1 MLTDRRLVGGGDRA
15 LEIPRHLKYRRG
27 VDEPERDP
35 RLRLVSLFSGIAG
48 LDVGLERAGLR
59 LVHMCE
65 SWEPARRVLTQHY
78 PDVPLA
84 SDVADFTPPSE
95 YEVLAAGFPCTD
107 LSHVGGKAGI
117 FGRYSGL
124 VAHVFR
130 IAEATRPQWIAL
142 ENVPN
147 LLLLHQGA
155 GMRYVTERLE
165 ALGYRW
171 AYRTV
176 DSRAT
181 GVPQRRPRV
190 MILAS
195 LDYSPQSSLLAGH
208 GELAVVPEGAPSGF
222 YWTEGRNGLG
232 LVPGAI
238 PTLKGGSTL
247 GLPSAPAVWFPDGPV
262 GRKFV
267 LPGIEDGEALQGLP
281 RGWTE
286 AAVVPGERNLR
297 WKLVGNA
304 VTVGIGTWLGRCIT
318 ELVTHATGS
327 SPEVPRPIVELDRS
341 KRWPSAGWGDA
352 SGAWVSDASRLPF
365 AARAIPLDE
374 VVDLESASPLSH
386 RATNGFLSR
395 LDESG
400 RAVPS
405 NFYED
410 LEAHQSATRAPLTVT
425 SSKAPWQTSAG
436 TRRRMSSQK
445 QRDTAPEL
453 KLRRALRELGVGGYR
468 LQSRPLQDLRARL
481 DIVFPGAKVAV
492 DVRGCF
498 WHSCSTHGSAPRANA
513 ERWAEKLA
521 RNVDRDRANEVAL
534 TEAGWHVIVVWEHDD
549 AVELAGYIA
558 QAVRE
563 RRVARPWVTAKV
575 AATNHGA
582 VRHRVQAA
590 TR

>member
-1 MLTDRRLVGGGDRA
+1 MDDS
-15 LEIPRHLKYRRG
+15 
-27 VDEPERDP
+27 
-35 RLRLVSLFSGIAG
+35 RLRLVSLFTGIAG
-48 LDVGLERAGLR
+48 LDRGLEEAGLR

-65 SWEPARRVLTQHY
+65 SWEPARRVLAAHY

-84 SDVADFTPPSE
+84 GDVADFTPSSP

-117 FGRYSGL
+117 FGKYSGL

-130 IAEATRPQWIAL
+130 IAEETRPQWIAL

-147 LLLLHQGA
+147 LLSLHQGA
-155 GMRYVTERLE
+155 GMQYITEQLE
-165 ALGYRW
+165 GLGYKW

-190 MILAS
+190 IILAS
-195 LDYSPQSSLLAGH
+195 LDHEPERSLLTGN
-208 GELAVVPEGAPSGF
+208 GELSAIPEGSPSGF

-232 LVPGAI
+232 LVSGAT

-247 GLPSAPAVWFPDGPV
+247 GLPSAPAIWFPDGPV

-286 AAVVPGERNLR
+286 AAVVPGEPNLR

-304 VTVGIGTWLGRCIT
+304 VTAGIGAWLGRCIT
-318 ELVTHATGS
+318 ELATDAGG
-327 SPEVPRPIVELDRS
+327 PRPEMPHPHVELDRS
-341 KRWPSAGWGDA
+341 KRWPPAGWGNSD
-352 SGAWVSDASRLPF
+352 GAWASQVSRWPF
-365 AARAIPLDE
+365 VARPIPLDK
-374 VVDLESASPLSH
+374 VVDVETAPPLSH

-400 RAVPS
+400 RAVPA
-405 NFYED
+405 NFYSD
-410 LEAHQSATRAPLTVT
+410 LEAHQGATRLSLAERARSTT
-425 SSKAPWQTSAG
+425 SWASSPGS
-436 TRRRMSSQK
+436 RRRMQSQR

-453 KLRRALRELGVGGYR
+453 RLRRALRELEVGGYR
-468 LQSRPLQDLRARL
+468 LQYRPEQGLRARL

-498 WHSCSTHGSAPRANA
+498 WHSCSTHGTAPRANA

-521 RNVDRDRANEVAL
+521 RNVDRDRANEAAL
-534 TEAGWHVIVVWEHDD
+534 TEAGWQVIVVWEHDD
-549 AVELAGYIA
+549 VIATAGQIA
-558 QAVRE
+558 QAVRQ
-563 RRVARPWVTAKV
+563 RRAARPWKKNAPAMTD
-575 AATNHGA
+575 HGA